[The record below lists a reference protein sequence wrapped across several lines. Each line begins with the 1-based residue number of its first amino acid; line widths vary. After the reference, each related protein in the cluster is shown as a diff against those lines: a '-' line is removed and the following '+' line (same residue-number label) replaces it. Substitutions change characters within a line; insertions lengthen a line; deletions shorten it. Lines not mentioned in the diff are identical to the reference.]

1 MEFFGASAICSRQ
14 AIEQVTRVITHVI
27 ERFRFDYEYEYDYE
41 IRHFWRQLRAS
52 SRADVIKS

>member
-27 ERFRFDYEYEYDYE
+27 ERFRFDYEYDYE

>member
-27 ERFRFDYEYEYDYE
+27 ERFRFDYEYDYE
-41 IRHFWRQLRAS
+41 IRHFWRQLLAS